1 MSDVSRRLAARAPAR
16 FLALACLLAS
26 AQGLF
31 AAGAK
36 EGAAQ
41 ASASFVTDAVGRSVP
56 VPASLDGGIVTV
68 GSSGPLRFL
77 SIFDVFD
84 KVVQV
89 DKGDVTDNKNGRGY
103 SYAYAYDAFGPERY
117 HPDSKLEAET
127 VEKIGARNPSLIIVQ
142 QSVYESYRDNCE
154 LLASRFPLL
163 VLPAQS
169 MTELW
174 DADYRLAPWY
184 TASVRSLGAV
194 LRREPRAEEHI
205 AAVEA
210 IMADIRSL
218 AKPGS
223 AAPAKR
229 VYVAGLTWQG
239 SNELTTTFPTYLPL
253 MLVGGVNAHGGSEAS
268 RVVMDVEAITKIPMD
283 YFVIDPSS
291 SDKLATPN
299 SQLILEWLHKRN
311 NDGDPTND
319 VRLFVTL
326 PMVWDSA
333 NYDCVLAGAYYLS
346 SILYGAPSE
355 ATLMAKIDGVFRAY
369 YGERGAAVY
378 PGMKAFF
385 AGKSAAN
392 GVELPLLKE
401 VRVTLS
407 GGTYGLAAR

>member
-1 MSDVSRRLAARAPAR
+1 MLQSSRVNRPGFSAR
-16 FLALACLLAS
+16 FLSLLCLSLA

-31 AAGAK
+31 AAGGK
-36 EGAAQ
+36 EHLSPAPAA
-41 ASASFVTDAVGRSVP
+41 FVTDAAGRSVP

-68 GSSGPLRFL
+68 GSGGPLRFL
-77 SIFDVFD
+77 SVFDVFD
-84 KVVQV
+84 KVAQV
-89 DKGDVTDNKNGRGY
+89 DKGDVTDSKNGRGY

-163 VLPAQS
+163 VIPSQS

-174 DADYRLAPWY
+174 DAEGRLAPWY
-184 TASVRSLGAV
+184 KATVRSLGAV

-210 IMADIRSL
+210 IIADIRSL
-218 AKPGS
+218 SRPGNGTT
-223 AAPAKR
+223 AKR

-253 MLVGGVNAHGGSEAS
+253 MLAGGVNAHGGSETS

-283 YFVIDPSS
+283 CFVIDPSS

-299 SQLILEWLHKRN
+299 SQLILEWLYKRN
-311 NDGDPTND
+311 SDGDPAND

-326 PMVWDSA
+326 PMVWDGA

-346 SILYGAPSE
+346 SMLYGMLDE

-369 YGERGAAVY
+369 YGARGTAVY

-385 AGKSAAN
+385 EGKSAAN

-401 VRVTLS
+401 VKVTRG